1 MFRCFLAKQNTR
13 VHLNA
18 KIYAQVWHLYFA
30 TYFWRNAL
38 VIITSY
44 PAVPTPHPAKWCLKW
59 NIQSHRTYST
69 DPLTTSDHYF
79 SLCPAFPQNLLYPY
93 RMSISSIPHTPL
105 TLSPPESR
113 PKTKCLW
120 HGVITSDAWVD
131 FLSEAFIWL
140 FAGTW
145 SASSCCI
152 IDLLTSSR
160 SGGMANATRNS
171 SSRHVCLFSGSLSS
185 SRQLRRLGCRDRC
198 RPSTTAAPWWERQ
211 REVTIM
217 MPWMLI
223 IYFDWVIACT
233 HI

>member
-1 MFRCFLAKQNTR
+1 MMLKVKHTNASDIFYWPFDYLWPFCPTFPPDLLTLLY
-13 VHLNA
+13 VHL
-18 KIYAQVWHLYFA
+18 YH
-30 TYFWRNAL
+30 
-38 VIITSY
+38 
-44 PAVPTPHPAKWCLKW
+44 TPHPP
-59 NIQSHRTYST
+59 H
-69 DPLTTSDHYF
+69 P
-79 SLCPAFPQNLLYPY
+79 
-93 RMSISSIPHTPL
+93 IPRE
-105 TLSPPESR
+105 LS
-113 PKTKCLW
+113 KTKYLW
-120 HGVITSDAWVD
+120 HVITSDAWVA
-131 FLSEAFIWL
+131 FLSGAFILL

-171 SSRHVCLFSGSLSS
+171 SSRHVCLFSGSLRS

-217 MPWMLI
+217 VPRMLI
-223 IYFDWVIACT
+223 HFDWVIACT